1 MDNQLYHQLGK
12 FVVLFQKLEAG
23 VTDIVLQI
31 VHANDEFVRILITQH
46 EFSTLLRTTDVL
58 FSRYV
63 DERTIDDAEKSVF
76 HKLIVRALKL
86 GELRNQIVH
95 SQYFDLV
102 QGSEPI
108 ALVRENSKLS
118 GGKGKRIKDTQDLTE
133 QDFEEYFGQVN
144 DAINGLEAF
153 RLKIIDW
160 NYPLE

>member
-1 MDNQLYHQLGK
+1 M
-12 FVVLFQKLEAG
+12 FQKLEAG

-31 VHANDEFVRILITQH
+31 VHGNDEFVRILITQH
-46 EFSTLLRTTDVL
+46 DFSTLLRTTDVL

-102 QGSEPI
+102 QGEEPI

-118 GGKGKRIKDTQDLTE
+118 GGMGKRIKDTQDLTE
-133 QDFEEYFGQVN
+133 QDFEEYFSQVN
-144 DAINGLEAF
+144 DAINGLEVF